1 MDPVYLPGV
10 CPPKPSVTTL
20 NTPRINQCSLL
31 DPDKLQMRRKAETLQ
46 HRHNATEYTTP
57 RMSYIKTSALR
68 KGSRARWCYR
78 PTSAEQYPAS
88 ASGVWCDGTMLHY
101 DPSVPF
107 VPIGNR
113 IFKQSIAS

>member
-1 MDPVYLPGV
+1 MGTVYLSGV
-10 CPPKPSVTTL
+10 CPPKPSATTL
-20 NTPRINQCSLL
+20 NTPIINQCSLL

-46 HRHNATEYTTP
+46 HRHNATESITP

-78 PTSAEQYPAS
+78 SASTQHFPAS

-113 IFKQSIAS
+113 IFKQSITN